1 MTMAIAVTA
10 CGNSKDNEDSTTKK
24 NDATGENESDAGAED
39 ITMLKAG
46 VWLANDA
53 ENYSY
58 YIFNDDGETGSV
70 IDQATGTGIAFSY
83 EADDDKVTFKMGAED
98 AEAPAVVEQTDEDNV
113 TLKWDEGTE
122 EKLSYISNDNADTFK
137 FYTNDELCEMA
148 LAYYKT
154 KTTEDTTGMMAAAE
168 TSEDGKVLI
177 QIFSNNGG
185 HNSTADWYT
194 VDRIT
199 AEGTNIAEENIDL
212 K

>member
-1 MTMAIAVTA
+1 
-10 CGNSKDNEDSTTKK
+10 
-24 NDATGENESDAGAED
+24 
-39 ITMLKAG
+39 MLKAG
-46 VWLANDA
+46 VWLAN
-53 ENYSY
+53 
-58 YIFNDDGETGSV
+58 
-70 IDQATGTGIAFSY
+70 
-83 EADDDKVTFKMGAED
+83 D

-154 KTTEDTTGMMAAAE
+154 TTTEDTTGMMAAAE
-168 TSEDGKVLI
+168 TSKDGKVLI
-177 QIFSNNGG
+177 QIFSNNGD